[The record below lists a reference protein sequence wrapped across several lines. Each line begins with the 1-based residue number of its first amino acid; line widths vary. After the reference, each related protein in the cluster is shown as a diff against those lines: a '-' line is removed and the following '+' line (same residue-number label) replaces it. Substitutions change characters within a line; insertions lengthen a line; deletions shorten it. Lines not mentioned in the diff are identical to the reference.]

1 MKPIG
6 KAGEP
11 GDPKLK
17 SLFGKNKGKK
27 KTEKDKKKRM
37 KKIKGLGRPGY
48 AVGGEVMPKAK
59 PC

>member
-27 KTEKDKKKRM
+27 KMEASRKKARKYDK
-37 KKIKGLGRPGY
+37 RPGY
-48 AVGGEVMPKAK
+48 AVGGEVMPKLK

>member
-17 SLFGKNKGKK
+17 SLFGKNKKK
-27 KTEKDKKKRM
+27 KKMEERRKKTMAEYYGK
-37 KKIKGLGRPGY
+37 RPGY